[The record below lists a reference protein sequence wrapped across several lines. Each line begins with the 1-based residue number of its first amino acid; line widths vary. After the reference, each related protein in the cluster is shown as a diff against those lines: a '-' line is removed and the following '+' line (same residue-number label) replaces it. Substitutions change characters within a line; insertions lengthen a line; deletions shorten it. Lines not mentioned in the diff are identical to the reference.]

1 MGTKAFKGVKMTGEQ
16 QDLPYPAAARYNE
29 KRRLRVRGGDALKCG
44 NKSLPEMNLRG
55 RLFFR
60 KSRLLQGHYPTYSMD
75 IIFLS
80 IRYQRKIEI

>member
-55 RLFFR
+55 RLFFQEKPPTPR
-60 KSRLLQGHYPTYSMD
+60 TLSNIQHGHNFFIHWVS
-75 IIFLS
+75 
-80 IRYQRKIEI
+80 EEN